1 MDVIRSHW
9 QVENNLHWVLD
20 VHVNEDNHRAK
31 EDHAPANLA
40 ILRQLTLNSPKFTPP
55 PKPNISLKNLRKRA
69 GWNTSFLEQVL
80 ARL

>member
-1 MDVIRSHW
+1 MLLIF
-9 QVENNLHWVLD
+9 
-20 VHVNEDNHRAK
+20 NEDNPRAK

-40 ILRQLTLNSPKFTPP
+40 VSRQLALNSLKSTPP
-55 PKPNISLKNLRKRA
+55 PKLNISLKNLRKRA